1 MASDRYPELVHEV
14 RLIRVHRAPTSRRLH
29 RLLRWRW
36 DVTTYEPRV
45 TQHPGVYD
53 GRNGAQHRPGC
64 GFGYTFTRWGAL
76 RRIAHHTTAV

>member
-1 MASDRYPELVHEV
+1 MADDRYPELVHEV
-14 RLIRVHRAPTSRRLH
+14 RLLRARAPKRTRLW
-29 RLLRWRW
+29 RLRRWRW
-36 DVTTYEPRV
+36 DVTTYTPRV

-53 GRNGAQHRPGC
+53 GRNGVQHRPGC

>member
-1 MASDRYPELVHEV
+1 MAADRYPELVHEI
-14 RLIRVHRAPTSRRLH
+14 RLLRIRRAPTCHRLH

-36 DVTTYEPRV
+36 DVSTYEPRV

-53 GRNGAQHRPGC
+53 GRNGTPHTDGC

-76 RRIAHHTTAV
+76 RRIARHASVT